1 MGLMLSQAG
10 KTHSGLVA
18 GVLAL
23 ALFLAAAFLIPKEWR
38 STLREKAFDV
48 VLAADQQIRR
58 LQPRETSKQENAK
71 GAPVVVVDID
81 RRSLDALGPWPW
93 PRETMARLVEAVA
106 SGKPS
111 VIGIDILF
119 TQPDNRSPAALA
131 RQLGSLTG
139 KPDISALATDLPDGD
154 KQLAAVIR
162 NVPVVL
168 GFVLDADKDNAV
180 PGVPVLARRPIVL
193 DEIWRTTGGIGPM
206 TPLVEAT
213 KGLGALSLPGDADGK
228 IRRVPLL
235 VGAGDTTR
243 PGFALEAVRLFQ
255 RSPSYSVD
263 SGPQRI
269 IVGDIEVP
277 LPSDGLLRLVRADA
291 SKNEAR
297 TISAADIVNT
307 ATERAR
313 LAGAIVLVGGSAPEL
328 GGLRETPND
337 SLAPSVEIQADAVR
351 QIFARRAPQAL
362 PIGFALTLVMGLIA
376 IVAASAL
383 SPVLGALVGLA
394 ALAAIWSVAVIA
406 SLVGDRLIDPMMP
419 SIGGLFVFM
428 TSSVSSFALVSRREA
443 HIRSRFEQHLAPAV
457 VKRIAENPGL
467 LKLSGEKREITALFT
482 DIENFT
488 AMTHRAGPEQLVSVL
503 DEYIEGMAAIVMKH
517 GGMVDKIVGD
527 SVHAFFNAP
536 LDLSN
541 HPQHAI
547 TCAQEMRIWAKGF
560 QCRTGPSQIGFGR
573 TRIGIETGVAIVGD
587 IGIRSKLDYTAHG
600 DSINSAAR
608 LEALNKRY
616 GSTICVGPFAASQ
629 CTSTPFRPLGVTS
642 LRGLD
647 VPVEVFEPWPPET
660 TSNWRDRYLS
670 AYRSIES
677 DKNDA
682 ARVFEELA
690 AECPD
695 DPVPRLLAA
704 ELRAVLSA

>member
-1 MGLMLSQAG
+1 MLSQFG

-23 ALFLAAAFLIPKEWR
+23 VLFLAATFLIPREWR
-38 STLREKAFDV
+38 SAFREKAFDV
-48 VLAADQQIRR
+48 VLAADRQVRR
-58 LQPRETSKQENAK
+58 SQPQETAK
-71 GAPVVVVDID
+71 TAPVIVVDID
-81 RRSLDALGPWPW
+81 RRSLDALGVWPW

-106 SGKPS
+106 GGKPS
-111 VIGIDILF
+111 VVGVDVLF
-119 TQPDNRSPAALA
+119 TQADSRSPAALA

-139 KPDISALATDLPDGD
+139 KQDISALAADLPDGD
-154 KQLAAVIR
+154 KQLAVAMK

-168 GFVLDADKDNAV
+168 GFVLDADMDNAV
-180 PGVPVLARRPIVL
+180 PGVPVLARHPIVL
-193 DEIWRTTGGIGPM
+193 DDIWRMTGGVGPM

-228 IRRVPLL
+228 IRHVPLF
-235 VGAGDTTR
+235 VGTGDATR
-243 PGFALEAVRLFQ
+243 PGLALEAVRLFQ
-255 RSPSYSVD
+255 RSPAYTVD
-263 SGPQRI
+263 SNPQRI
-269 IVGDIEVP
+269 IIGDLEVP
-277 LPSDGLLRLVRADA
+277 LPTDGFLRLAGADA
-291 SKNEAR
+291 DKYATR
-297 TISAADIVNT
+297 TISAVEIVNN

-313 LAGAIVLVGGSAPEL
+313 LAGTVVLIGSSAPEL

-337 SLAPSVEIQADAVR
+337 SLAPSVEIQADAIR
-351 QIFARRAPQAL
+351 QILARRAPQAV

-376 IVAASAL
+376 VIAAAGL
-383 SPVLGALVGLA
+383 SPVLGALVGLT
-394 ALAAIWSVAVIA
+394 ALAAIWMGAILT
-406 SLVGDRLIDPMMP
+406 SLIGDRLVDPLMP
-419 SIGGLFVFM
+419 SIGGLFVFL
-428 TSSVSSFALVSRREA
+428 TSSVSSYALVSRREA

-488 AMTHRAGPEQLVSVL
+488 AMTHRASPEQLVAVL

-536 LDLSN
+536 LDLSD

-547 TCAQEMRIWAKGF
+547 DCAEEMRIWAKGF
-560 QCRTGPSQIGFGR
+560 QSRTGPSQIGFGR

-629 CTSTPFRPLGVTS
+629 CTSTLFRPLGVTS

-647 VPVEVFEPWPPET
+647 VPVEVFEPWPPEAP
-660 TSNWRDRYLS
+660 SHWRDRYLT
-670 AYRSIES
+670 AYRLIES
-677 DKNDA
+677 DKSGA
-682 ARVFEELA
+682 ADLFEALA

-695 DPVPRLLAA
+695 DPVPRLLAI
-704 ELRAVLSA
+704 ELRAVLST

>member
-23 ALFLAAAFLIPKEWR
+23 ALFLAATFLIPKEWR

-162 NVPVVL
+162 SVPVVL

-351 QIFARRAPQAL
+351 QIFARRAPQAV

-394 ALAAIWSVAVIA
+394 ALAAIWSGAIVA
-406 SLVGDRLIDPMMP
+406 SLVGDRLIDPVMP

-428 TSSVSSFALVSRREA
+428 TSSVSSYALVSRREA

-547 TCAQEMRIWAKGF
+547 TCAQEMRIWTKGF

-629 CTSTPFRPLGVTS
+629 CISTPFRPLGVTS

>member
-180 PGVPVLARRPIVL
+180 PGVPVLVRRPIVL

-297 TISAADIVNT
+297 TISAANIVNT

-351 QIFARRAPQAL
+351 QIFARRAPQAV

-394 ALAAIWSVAVIA
+394 ALAAIWSGAIVA
-406 SLVGDRLIDPMMP
+406 SLVGDRLIDPVMP

-428 TSSVSSFALVSRREA
+428 TSSVSSYALVSRREA

-503 DEYIEGMAAIVMKH
+503 DEYIEGMAAIVLKH

-629 CTSTPFRPLGVTS
+629 CISTPFRPLGVTS

>member
-297 TISAADIVNT
+297 TISAADIVDT

-351 QIFARRAPQAL
+351 QIFARRAPQAV

-394 ALAAIWSVAVIA
+394 ALAAIWSGAIVA
-406 SLVGDRLIDPMMP
+406 SLVGDRLIDPVMP

-428 TSSVSSFALVSRREA
+428 TSSVSSYALVSRREA

>member
-351 QIFARRAPQAL
+351 QIFARRAPQAV

-394 ALAAIWSVAVIA
+394 ALAAIWSGAIVA
-406 SLVGDRLIDPMMP
+406 SLVGDRLIDPVMP

-428 TSSVSSFALVSRREA
+428 TSSVSSYALVSRREA